1 MIKLIQELEP
11 KPRQVSV
18 VDLTVCVAERRVH
31 ECLNMALVNT
41 TVDRAGSAC
50 AVGWCIRLKLAWCLK
65 TNTTFMLLQR
75 HSGLPCLHPPL
86 AVSVSSPILRI
97 LPFTFS
103 LLFFQLSHL
112 LSTLLSLRFHTLTLI
127 PEHSFPFHSCF
138 ISLLPAPFSCSLF
151 SILAWG
157 LGLQSPRAPVVHSH

>member
-1 MIKLIQELEP
+1 MAKWKSTATVLQWHYCLLPSSPVTLMQWQEDLLPPAAPVGEGNGIPLQYSCLENP
-11 KPRQVSV
+11 MDKPRQVSV

-41 TVDRAGSAC
+41 TVDRAGGAC

-86 AVSVSSPILRI
+86 AVSVSSPDRK
-97 LPFTFS
+97 S
-103 LLFFQLSHL
+103 
-112 LSTLLSLRFHTLTLI
+112 
-127 PEHSFPFHSCF
+127 
-138 ISLLPAPFSCSLF
+138 
-151 SILAWG
+151 
-157 LGLQSPRAPVVHSH
+157 VV